1 MDYSFH
7 VRRIHETRSDGSSSN
22 HTNSLQRWKYW
33 FGDLNSHGEVRAHPF
48 HSFLV
53 TEEAWTV
60 SDIPM
65 VEQ

>member
-7 VRRIHETRSDGSSSN
+7 VRRIRDTQSGGSSSN
-22 HTNSLQRWKYW
+22 HTNSLQRWKHW
-33 FGDLNSHGEVRAHPF
+33 LWDLNSHGEVRACSF
-48 HSFLV
+48 RSFLV
-53 TEEAWTV
+53 TEEVWTV